1 MVVLPFEVAGRAH
14 AQRCGEG
21 RARVARPIGV
31 MGGFRHFRESGQAL
45 VLANGMNLL
54 GTACEHFVDIGL
66 VGNVK
71 DDFVPGR
78 FKDAVE
84 GDA

>member
-1 MVVLPFEVAGRAH
+1 MR
-14 AQRCGEG
+14 
-21 RARVARPIGV
+21 
-31 MGGFRHFRESGQAL
+31 GFRHFRESGQAL
-45 VLANGMNLL
+45 VLADGMNLL
-54 GTACEHFVDIGL
+54 CAACEHFMDIGL

-71 DDFVPGR
+71 DDFVPRR